1 MPMLPRSLV
10 AAALAGALVVTSVPA
25 EAQGLDRRIDP
36 EAAAAV
42 LFGLATLAIIANQ
55 AQRNKDRD
63 DRRKVDRNPPPVAHA
78 PAPTPRHEAPHA
90 RQVTVPSDCARRV
103 VLDGRQVTGF
113 GAPCLR
119 RAGVDI
125 ARLPGAC
132 ARRVDLGN
140 RAVTGWEARCLHRA
154 GVRIR

>member
-1 MPMLPRSLV
+1 MLPRPLV
-10 AAALAGALVVTSVPA
+10 AAALACALAVTSVPA
-25 EAQGLDRRIDP
+25 EAQGLDRRVDP

-78 PAPTPRHEAPHA
+78 PGPQQRHHAPRV
-90 RQVTVPSDCARRV
+90 RQMTVPSDCARRV